1 MKDKIHFFGRHIN
14 KNNKH
19 YFSYSG
25 SGFEF
30 LVKPNN
36 IDFSITLSLI
46 SELNEHETQYVSI
59 FINDEFYSKEKL
71 INGQNDIEIKP
82 HTLSKTK
89 IRLIKVN
96 EVYLSSIYLNYIE
109 LNCAELINYET
120 EPKKRI
126 GFFGDSLTCGYGLLD
141 YHGKDFSMESED
153 FTYSYA
159 YLTAKALDLDYVVI
173 ARSGISIALPIYCNA
188 LFNEIYDT
196 VDMFDKCEVKD
207 NLDYAVINLGT
218 NDSAAFNESQ
228 NKTSS
233 LKIFKEKYI
242 ELIERIIKDNPD
254 VKLVL
259 CYQMVEINEEIIKA
273 IKEVYLSIKEKFSNK
288 FELVEFAPDQNGA
301 NNHPYKTAHEQFA
314 LKLSKIITNFIN

>member
-14 KNNKH
+14 KNNKY

-36 IDFSITLSLI
+36 IAFSITLSLI

-59 FINDEFYSKEKL
+59 FINDKFYSKEKL

-82 HTLSKTK
+82 NTLSKTK
-89 IRLIKVN
+89 IKLIKVN

-120 EPKKRI
+120 EPKKKI

-141 YHGKDFSMESED
+141 FHGKNFSMESED

-173 ARSGISIALPIYCNA
+173 ARSGISIALPIYCNT

-259 CYQMVEINEEIIKA
+259 CYQMVEINEEIKKA

-288 FELVEFAPDQNGA
+288 SDLVEFTPDQNGA

-314 LKLSKIITNFIN
+314 LKLSKIIANL

>member
-14 KNNKH
+14 KNKKH

-46 SELNEHETQYVSI
+46 SELNEHDSQYVSI

-82 HTLSKTK
+82 NTLSKTK
-89 IRLIKVN
+89 IKLIKVN

-109 LNCAELINYET
+109 LNRAELINYET
-120 EPKKRI
+120 EPKKKI

-141 YHGKDFSMESED
+141 FHGKNFSMESED

-159 YLTAKALDLDYVVI
+159 YLTSKALDLDYVVI
-173 ARSGISIALPIYCNA
+173 ARSGISIALPIYCNT

-218 NDSAAFNESQ
+218 NDSAAFNKSQ

-259 CYQMVEINEEIIKA
+259 CYKMVEINEEIIKA

-301 NNHPYKTAHEQFA
+301 SSHPYKTAHEQFA
-314 LKLSKIITNFIN
+314 LKLSKIITNL